1 MNILV
6 YTNQVDS
13 LEYLQRIVKLMKL
26 DIKID
31 EVENEMSFFELYEK
45 NIYDILFVEYS
56 EDIWKNILNNII
68 HTNARQKIILISN
81 TFACSLNND
90 CVACQKKYNVNI
102 LIKPILDIKT
112 SELFMRKFI
121 CEEYETN
128 ELQFKLL
135 QLNKQLNLDHGTIS
149 FDIKTLTYKFESLIG
164 HRQILALSD
173 LVSELNKKELKY
185 EVLHNFDVKVF
196 TQ

>member
-6 YTNQVDS
+6 YINQVDS
-13 LEYLQRIVKLMKL
+13 LQYLQRIVSLMKL

-31 EVENEMSFFELYEK
+31 EVKNDINFFELYEK

-56 EDIWKNILNNII
+56 KNIWEDILNNILHI
-68 HTNARQKIILISN
+68 NESQKIILISD
-81 TFACSLNND
+81 TFGCSISND
-90 CVACQKKYNVNI
+90 CIACQKKYNVNI

-135 QLNKQLNLDHGTIS
+135 QLNRQLNLDHGTIS
-149 FDIKTLTYKFESLIG
+149 IDLKTLTYKFESLSG

-173 LVSELNKKELKY
+173 LVSELNKIELKY
-185 EVLHNFDVKVF
+185 EVLHNFDVKIF

>member
-1 MNILV
+1 
-6 YTNQVDS
+6 
-13 LEYLQRIVKLMKL
+13 MKL

-31 EVENEMSFFELYEK
+31 EVKSDINFFELYER

-56 EDIWKNILNNII
+56 ENVWEDILNNIL
-68 HTNARQKIILISN
+68 HVNESQKIILLSDTFGCSISN
-81 TFACSLNND
+81 D
-90 CVACQKKYNVNI
+90 CIACQKKYNVNI

-135 QLNKQLNLDHGTIS
+135 QLNRQLNLDHGSIS
-149 FDIKTLTYKFESLIG
+149 IDLKTLTYKFESLSG
-164 HRQILALSD
+164 HRQIIALSD
-173 LVSELNKKELKY
+173 LISELNKKELKY
-185 EVLHNFDVKVF
+185 VVLHNFDVKIL
-196 TQ
+196 T